1 MMINENSIYCIYMT
15 PCNYCAKFDKWCD
28 KRCNDRNAIEK
39 AKNETKNE
47 ATGKILNPA
56 GEYAVK
62 FAKNHGMSIAEAME
76 QPMVKARFDVFNA
89 TGK

>member
-1 MMINENSIYCIYMT
+1 MMMNENSVYCVYMT

>member
-1 MMINENSIYCIYMT
+1 MMMKGNSMFCVYMT

-28 KRCNDRNAIEK
+28 KNCGKRKGMKNTEEQTEK
-39 AKNETKNE
+39 M
-47 ATGKILNPA
+47 LNPA

-62 FAKNHGMSIAEAME
+62 FAENHGISIAEAME